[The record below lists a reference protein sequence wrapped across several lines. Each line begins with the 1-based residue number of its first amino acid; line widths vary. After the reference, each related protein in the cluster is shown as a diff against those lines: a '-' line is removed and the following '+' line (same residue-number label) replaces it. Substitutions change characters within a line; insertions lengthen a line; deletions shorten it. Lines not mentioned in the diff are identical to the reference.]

1 RTSFWQLLDTSAQLR
16 SNAGAMLDC
25 IIVGAGPAGASAAR
39 RAAQKGLRT
48 LVLEKEIFPR
58 PKPCGGAFSVQGLS
72 HLDFPVPP
80 HLIERTISGVRAVYG
95 KLEIL
100 VESPQ
105 PICVLVR
112 RSAFDRL
119 LLEKALEAGAQCR
132 QGERV
137 LSCEQSTSRVT
148 VRTDKGTYQARY
160 AILAHGASG
169 RPPAGPL
176 TGPGR
181 EKTTHWLTVVGETAS
196 EGWERATG
204 EEPAS
209 VLEFYFDACPGG
221 YGWVFPLKN
230 GASVGVGGLA
240 RAARRPVRLFREFV
254 ERLGIRPLP
263 AYRGCPIPCSGI
275 ARRLGSDRILAAG
288 DAGGFAEAFSGE
300 GIAYAV
306 RSGQIAAETVSHAV
320 SGALTRSLA
329 AEYRRRCRDAL
340 GDNLIYARP
349 FALGAYGFPGLFFRV
364 FDRHRS
370 LGEEFLKIPR
380 GLQTY
385 RGFFAHVRR
394 RLAEGLILR
403 RNSEP

>member
-1 RTSFWQLLDTSAQLR
+1 
-16 SNAGAMLDC
+16 MLDC

-58 PKPCGGAFSVQGLS
+58 PKPCGGALSVQGLS
-72 HLDFPVPP
+72 HLDFPLPP
-80 HLIERTISGVRAVYG
+80 HLIERTISGVRAVHG
-95 KLEIL
+95 RLEIR

-112 RSAFDRL
+112 RSAFDQL
-119 LLEKALEAGAQCR
+119 LLEKALEAGAECR

-137 LSCEQSTSRVT
+137 LACRESGSLVT
-148 VRTDKGTYQARY
+148 VQTDKGSYQARY

-169 RPPAGPL
+169 RPPAAAL
-176 TGPGR
+176 TDGR
-181 EKTTHWLTVVGETAS
+181 RKATTHWLTVVGEAAP
-196 EGWERATG
+196 EWRERGTG
-204 EEPAS
+204 RDPAP

-230 GASVGVGGLA
+230 AASVGVGGLA
-240 RAARRPVRLFREFV
+240 GAARRPVRLFREFV
-254 ERLGIRPLP
+254 GRLGIRPLP

-275 ARRLGSDRILAAG
+275 ARRLGSDRILIAG

-306 RSGQIAAETVSHAV
+306 RSGQIAAETLSDAATGAV
-320 SGALTRSLA
+320 THSLA
-329 AEYRRRCRDAL
+329 GEYRRRCRDAL
-340 GDNLIYARP
+340 GDNLIYARL

-385 RGFFAHVRR
+385 RGFFAHIRR